1 MIRGGYNFF
10 FNPLPLEHFTRVVV
24 EGPKPVVDITFVLLI
39 VAVVFALLA
48 AGLRIAALVLN
59 HNHSKE
65 SFACEATE
73 DEVQDA

>member
-1 MIRGGYNFF
+1 MLF
-10 FNPLPLEHFTRVVV
+10 FNALPLEHFTRVVV
-24 EGPKPVVDITFVLLI
+24 EGPKPSVDITFVLLI

-48 AGLRIAALVLN
+48 AGLSIAALVLN
-59 HNHSKE
+59 HTRSKE